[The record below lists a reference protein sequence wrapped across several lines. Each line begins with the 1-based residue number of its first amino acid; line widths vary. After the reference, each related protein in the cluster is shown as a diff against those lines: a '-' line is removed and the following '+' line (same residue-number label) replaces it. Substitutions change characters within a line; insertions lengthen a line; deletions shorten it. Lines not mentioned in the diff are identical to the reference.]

1 VIKKRELSD
10 LNPDSA
16 NIKLTEC
23 LEKLDKLRFQQSMQQ
38 VENPLQIKML
48 KKQIAQL
55 KTILNEFN
63 LGLRGDIVTNE

>member
-1 VIKKRELSD
+1 MIKKRELSD

-16 NIKLTEC
+16 KTKLTEC